1 MKSPS
6 YILAVL
12 LPFASQLAVASPA
25 GERDF
30 DSLETR
36 GNAKGYKGD
45 HGYDNHH
52 GYDNDND
59 YDNQNPCEVK
69 YPYPYYKYPCNS
81 SPSNGTS
88 TLGATF
94 TSFCKYQNGDS
105 GVWYSAPRGWVKED
119 DKPRKCRGA
128 SNPCPV

>member
-12 LPFASQLAVASPA
+12 LPFASQLAAATPTV
-25 GERDF
+25 ERDF
-30 DSLETR
+30 DSLENR
-36 GNAKGYKGD
+36 GNDKGYGD
-45 HGYDNHH
+45 HHGYDNHH
-52 GYDNDND
+52 GYG
-59 YDNQNPCEVK
+59 NQNVCEVK

-94 TSFCKYQNGDS
+94 TSFCKYQ
-105 GVWYSAPRGWVKED
+105 
-119 DKPRKCRGA
+119 
-128 SNPCPV
+128 